1 LRHIE
6 IFNVFGSDPS
16 ELYLLLHVS
25 EEPDD
30 WETYSSAVVRLT
42 PSGLSLVHRLDAWIQ
57 SMWREPDGGIYL
69 AGVDGDI
76 VTDAGGV
83 WQAVPLGRRH
93 SFNHVTGLPDG
104 SLFCCGSQAGV
115 FRGSGAQ
122 WTLYNDGLPED
133 VDLLAVGG
141 TSAADLYA
149 VGKKGAVFH
158 CDGARWVALES
169 PTNRTLVKVLALS
182 PADAF
187 FCGRH
192 GSLLRRKGASWQSLG
207 GITDADFHDMVI
219 HQGRLLVAAGTDGIF
234 RFDGRHLEPFA
245 DKVLAGGL
253 QVIGETLFA
262 HYGAVLQVC
271 SEGVWSQMEPDF
283 GALLG

>member
-1 LRHIE
+1 MPHVE

-16 ELYLLLHVS
+16 ELYLLLHIN

-42 PSGLSLVHRLDAWIQ
+42 PSGLSLVRRLDAWMQ
-57 SMWREPDGGIYL
+57 SMWRGPDGGIYL

-76 VTDAGGV
+76 VTNAGGE
-83 WQAVPLGRRH
+83 WQAVPLGRRY

-115 FRGSGAQ
+115 FRGDGTQ
-122 WTLYNDGLPED
+122 WTPYGAGLPEA

-149 VGKKGAVFH
+149 LGKKGAVFH
-158 CDGARWVALES
+158 CDGTRWVALES

-192 GSLLRRKGASWQSLG
+192 GSLLRRQGASWESLG
-207 GITDADFHDMVI
+207 ADTDADFHDLAF
-219 HQGRLLVAAGTDGIF
+219 HQGRLLVAAGTQGIL
-234 RFDGRHLEPFA
+234 RFDGRRLEPFA
-245 DKVLAGGL
+245 QEVPAGGL
-253 QVIGETLFA
+253 QVIGETVFA
-262 HYGAVLQVC
+262 HYGAVLQR
-271 SEGVWSQMEPDF
+271 WSGGTWSRMEPDF